1 MLFKIIIFILGM
13 NISMK
18 RIRYKPVE
26 KGNNDIILLCR
37 ARMDMHG

>member
-1 MLFKIIIFILGM
+1 M

-26 KGNNDIILLCR
+26 KGNNDNPLVSCEDRYAWLT
-37 ARMDMHG
+37 GG